1 LDLASPHLVRDTF
14 AAVALMAAMALAAC
28 SSTQTTIQQQRERL
42 ESLGAS
48 TRLLAE
54 DWLADR
60 LSPRYTRA
68 ALDALYRQV
77 EQQRTILAAAPDAL
91 ADAQGAVLS
100 QQAEQLSRAIAA
112 MRQDLSRGDDRS
124 LRRRL
129 DGLPLAGDQ

>member
-1 LDLASPHLVRDTF
+1 
-14 AAVALMAAMALAAC
+14 MAAMALAAC